1 MHPDDVRELV
11 AEQVA
16 DLERMLAE
24 RPELGVR
31 GVEVD
36 DTDVLVTIASQR
48 TAAAEVPPQ
57 VALEIAGHKKLIIPG
72 AGGQQNIHLFD
83 IPREVPLLGQT
94 TQGELLLRLGCDG
107 YDGRPPLAELLRPED
122 RTPLPDAEWPRDPS
136 NQGIVAAHPRYKRKF
151 FCRPGFREFHEHDQH
166 ADRPWDAIREQTTL
180 GWLVVT
186 LLGDLQ
192 TRWNLV

>member
-1 MHPDDVRELV
+1 VHPEDVRELV

-16 DLERMLAE
+16 DLERMLDE

-31 GVEVD
+31 HVELE
-36 DTDVLVTIASQR
+36 DTDLFVTVAASH
-48 TAAAEVPPQ
+48 AASTEVPPELA
-57 VALEIAGHKKLIIPG
+57 VEIAGQKKLIIPG
-72 AGGQQNIHLFD
+72 AAGQQSVHLLD

-94 TQGELLLRLGCDG
+94 SARELLLRLGCDG
-107 YDGRPPLAELLRPED
+107 FNGRPPLAELLRPEG

-136 NQGIVAAHPRYKRKF
+136 NQGIVAAHPKYKRKF

-166 ADRPWDAIREQTTL
+166 ADRPWDAIREQTTI

-192 TRWNLV
+192 TRWRLL